1 MGAPQ
6 PNDYNANSSSGWS
19 RCGDRE
25 RGGLEKRTSATPVSG
40 GIAVLPF
47 ENLSADPQNA
57 FLADGVQDEILNDL
71 AKVADLKVISRTS
84 VMGYKSGARR
94 NLHKIGT
101 ELGVTHV
108 VDGSVQ
114 RAGNRVRVS
123 AQLIDAKTNTHLWAE
138 SYDRPLEDVFTI
150 QNDIAKAI
158 AGQLQAELS
167 PKTTSAIEELPTK
180 DFHAYE
186 LYVRAKLL
194 LMTPLIS
201 GGDCREA
208 ARLLDLAI
216 ARDPDFFLA
225 YCLIAKAHSKI
236 YFLFD
241 HTSARR
247 DLADRAVKAAFR
259 LRPKRVKRISR
270 ELLISISAIT
280 ITTMRGQN
288 SPLLSAHY
296 LTTQRYFFRRLS
308 SMNARAA
315 STRQCLTT
323 RRRSSSI
330 HAIPLFFGSSR

>member
-1 MGAPQ
+1 M
-6 PNDYNANSSSGWS
+6 
-19 RCGDRE
+19 
-25 RGGLEKRTSATPVSG
+25 
-40 GIAVLPF
+40 
-47 ENLSADPQNA
+47 
-57 FLADGVQDEILNDL
+57 QDEILNDL

-186 LYVRAKLL
+186 LYMRAKLL

-201 GGDCREA
+201 GGDCRKA

-247 DLADRAVKAAFR
+247 DFQPIAR
-259 LRPKRVKRISR
+259 LKRPSVCGPKRVKRISR

-280 ITTMRGQN
+280 ITTMRGQTRDC
-288 SPLLSAHY
+288 SARTY

-323 RRRSSSI
+323 RGTRARSTQFLYSSAVRVDLHI
-330 HAIPLFFGSSR
+330 HAPFC